1 MKRIA
6 IVTSGGD
13 APGMN
18 AAIRAIVR
26 TAYPKGIKIY
36 GFRRGYEG
44 LIEDN
49 KVELAPRSV
58 GGIIHLGGTILHTVR
73 CPEFKTKTGLRKA
86 AETLKKN
93 KIDGLIVIGGN
104 GSFKG
109 AYELSQLSETAIIGV
124 PATID
129 NDVYGT
135 DETIGFDT
143 AVNTAVSLIDKI
155 RDTAVSHERVFI
167 VEVMGRKRGF
177 IALEVGLTVGAE
189 SILVPEIKIDMDK
202 ICDKIIENSRK
213 GKRSNIIVAAEG
225 VGITRKLAK
234 YIEEKTK
241 CEVRVTVLGHVQRGG
256 HPTAKSRM
264 LACLFGEKAVKMLL
278 EEKRNK
284 ITAIK
289 GNKITEADLKEAFE
303 REKPLNLELLKLAE
317 KLAI

>member
-26 TAYPKGIKIY
+26 TAYPEGLRIY
-36 GFRRGYEG
+36 GFKRGFEG
-44 LIEDN
+44 LIHNN
-49 KVELAPRSV
+49 KVELDPRAV
-58 GGIIHLGGTILHTVR
+58 GGIIHLGGTMLHTAR
-73 CPEFKTKTGLRKA
+73 CPEFRKKSGILKA

-104 GSFKG
+104 GSFRG
-109 AYELSQLSETAIIGV
+109 AYKLSRHCKTAIIGI

-177 IALEVGLTVGAE
+177 IALKVGLTVGAE
-189 SILVPEIKIDMDK
+189 SILVPEISVDMDK
-202 ICDKIIENSRK
+202 ICNRILENSKK
-213 GKRSNIIVAAEG
+213 GKRSNIIVTAEG
-225 VGITRKLAK
+225 VGITRKLAR
-234 YIEEKTK
+234 YIEKKTG

-256 HPTAKSRM
+256 HPTARSRM

-278 EEKRNK
+278 EGKRNK

-289 GNKITEADLKEAFE
+289 GNEITEADLEESFRK
-303 REKPLNLELLKLAE
+303 EKPLNLGLLKLAE
-317 KLAI
+317 RLAI